1 MRLANII
8 VMGLLAGLAGCAS
21 DQYRRAADA
30 EVYAILN
37 ERSHQVLGAGA
48 STNLVNSR
56 TGNHLDVV
64 TPSRIIRERFTDSDR
79 KLTLPAAIE
88 MAERHNRSYQLQRE
102 TLYLSALSLTGTRHK
117 FTWAPTSSVDLGI
130 NRRTDGSLRGD
141 SDLNLSIQKMF
152 RTGASVTATLA
163 NDLVLYFD
171 GKPKVPD
178 VTLKL
183 TQPLLRG
190 AGAEIAAE
198 VLTQAERD
206 VVYAVRNYSHY
217 QKTFAIETVT
227 EYFRVLQSKDAVR
240 NSYNNYLNLQKARD
254 RAEAMAE
261 AERLAQY
268 QVDQARQSEL
278 SARVKYLKAVESY
291 RESLDDFKQRLS
303 LPLGESLRLEDSA
316 LSDLVGQG
324 LTPLDLDERRG
335 YLVAVT
341 NRLDMLNEVDRFE
354 DAQRKVRVAANNLQP
369 GLDIVV
375 DASLTQQFYSSFSP
389 EDFSSTSGLKLNLPI
404 DQLSER
410 NAYRTSLINFE
421 KQMRALATQLDQLR
435 DDIREGVRSLE
446 RQRENYFIQSA
457 ALELAKQQVEVMPL
471 LLQNGAADIRDQLE
485 AQADLVEAQNDLT
498 SSVVNYH
505 VARWNLLKNLG
516 IMRVEGEQFWLK
528 TQAIPGNIPP
538 GIAKENGNLPEV
550 ITPGQVFGEPEQ
562 EE

>member
-1 MRLANII
+1 MRIVQII
-8 VMGLLAGLAGCAS
+8 VIGLLFGLLGCAS

-30 EVYAILN
+30 EVFAILN
-37 ERSHQVLGAGA
+37 ERSQQVLGAGV
-48 STNLVNSR
+48 STNLVQST
-56 TGNHLDVV
+56 TGNNPGAV
-64 TPSRIIRERFTDSDR
+64 TPSRIIRERFADSDR
-79 KLTLPAAIE
+79 QLTLPEALE
-88 MAERHNRSYQLQRE
+88 MAERYNRTYQLQRE
-102 TLYLSALSLTGTRHK
+102 TLYLSALTLTGTRHK

-130 NRRTDGSLRGD
+130 QRRTDGSLRGD
-141 SDLNLSIQKMF
+141 SDLNVSIQKLF
-152 RTGASVTATLA
+152 KTGASVTTSLA

-190 AGAEIAAE
+190 AGAEMAAE

-227 EYFRVLQSKDAVR
+227 DYFRVLQSKDAVR

-261 AERLAQY
+261 AERLAKY

-291 RESLDDFKQRLS
+291 REALDDFKQRLS
-303 LPLGESLRLEDSA
+303 LPLGESLRLDDGA
-316 LSDLVGQG
+316 LTDLVKQG

-354 DAQRKVRVAANNLQP
+354 DSQRKVRVAANNLQP

-375 DASLTQQFYSSFSP
+375 DASLTQQFYISFSP
-389 EDFSSTSGLKLNLPI
+389 EQFASTSGLKLNLPL
-404 DQLSER
+404 DQLTDR
-410 NAYRTSLINFE
+410 NAYRSSLINFE
-421 KQMRALATQLDQLR
+421 KQMRALATELDSLR
-435 DDIREGVRSLE
+435 DNIREGIRELE
-446 RQRENYFIQSA
+446 RQRENYVIQRA
-457 ALELAKQQVEVMPL
+457 ALDLARQQVEVMPL
-471 LLQNGAADIRDQLE
+471 LLQNGDADIRDQLE

-516 IMRVEGEQFWLK
+516 VMRVEGDQFWLK
-528 TQAIPGNIPP
+528 AQAIPGNISPEL
-538 GIAKENGNLPEV
+538 AQENGNLPEV
-550 ITPGQVFGEPEQ
+550 ITPGQVFGEPEK

>member
-1 MRLANII
+1 MRIVQII
-8 VMGLLAGLAGCAS
+8 VIGLLFGLLGCAS

-30 EVYAILN
+30 EVFAILN
-37 ERSHQVLGAGA
+37 ERSQQVLGAGV
-48 STNLVNSR
+48 STNLVQST
-56 TGNHLDVV
+56 TGNNPGAV
-64 TPSRIIRERFTDSDR
+64 TPSRIIRERFADSDR
-79 KLTLPAAIE
+79 QLTLPEALE
-88 MAERHNRSYQLQRE
+88 MAERYNRTYQLQRE
-102 TLYLSALSLTGTRHK
+102 TLYLSALTLTGTRHK

-130 NRRTDGSLRGD
+130 QRRTDGSLRGD
-141 SDLNLSIQKMF
+141 SDLNVSIQKLF
-152 RTGASVTATLA
+152 KTGASVTTSLA

-190 AGAEIAAE
+190 AGAEMAAE

-227 EYFRVLQSKDAVR
+227 DYFRVLQSKDAVR

-261 AERLAQY
+261 AERLAKY

-291 RESLDDFKQRLS
+291 REALDDFKQRLS
-303 LPLGESLRLEDSA
+303 LPLGESLRLDDGA
-316 LSDLVGQG
+316 LTDLVKQG

-354 DAQRKVRVAANNLQP
+354 DSQRKVRVAANNLQP

-389 EDFSSTSGLKLNLPI
+389 EQFASTSGLKLNLPL
-404 DQLSER
+404 DQLTDR
-410 NAYRTSLINFE
+410 NAYRSSLINFE
-421 KQMRALATQLDQLR
+421 KQMRALATELDSLR
-435 DDIREGVRSLE
+435 DNIREGIRELE
-446 RQRENYFIQSA
+446 RQRENYVIQRA
-457 ALELAKQQVEVMPL
+457 ALDLARQQVEVMPL
-471 LLQNGAADIRDQLE
+471 LLQNGDADIRDQLE

-516 IMRVEGEQFWLK
+516 VMRVEGDQFWLK
-528 TQAIPGNIPP
+528 AQAIPGNISPEL
-538 GIAKENGNLPEV
+538 AQENGNLPEV
-550 ITPGQVFGEPEQ
+550 ITPGQVFGEPEK